1 MAGTGAREVTWVA
14 TASPASS
21 RTWRVLMISLFLGVI
36 LPSLAACAPA
46 ETRSASPTPVS
57 NKSMEGART
66 ADFVGRVVAV
76 TDGDTIKVL
85 VDGREQ
91 RIVRLAEIDAPEKAQ
106 PWGNRAR
113 QKLSELVFR
122 RDVVVQQTDT
132 DRYGRIVAKV
142 SVEGRDVGR
151 TMVASGAAWAFRR
164 YLIDQSLLDVEEGA
178 RRQRI
183 GLWAMPDNETIAPW
197 DWRQGARV
205 TPAEAV
211 AGDPASGPAI
221 LGSLPGEPDA
231 FTCGA
236 KTRCREMSSCAEA
249 QFYLAQCGVDTLDGN
264 WDGEPCEQLCGTA
277 GR

>member
-1 MAGTGAREVTWVA
+1 
-14 TASPASS
+14 
-21 RTWRVLMISLFLGVI
+21 
-36 LPSLAACAPA
+36 
-46 ETRSASPTPVS
+46 
-57 NKSMEGART
+57 MESDST
-66 ADFVGRVVAV
+66 VDFVGQVVAV

-113 QKLSELVFR
+113 QKLSDLVFGR
-122 RDVVVQQTDT
+122 HVEVHQTDT
-132 DRYGRIVAKV
+132 DRFGRIVARV

-164 YLIDQSLLDVEEGA
+164 YLVDQSLLAVEEGA

-183 GLWAMPDNETIAPW
+183 GLWSMPDNETIAPW

-205 TPAEAV
+205 APAA
-211 AGDPASGPAI
+211 AGAASPAPGRSVSR
-221 LGSLPGEPDA
+221 SLAGQPDV
-231 FTCGA
+231 FTCGT

-249 QFYLAQCGVDTLDGN
+249 QFYLAKCGADTLDGN
-264 WDGEPCEQLCGTA
+264 RDGEPCEQLCGTA